1 VKRRSNLY
9 LACGFTAGFLLEPEQ
24 KDVIM
29 TLYSFFGTFRRRR
42 KMKRQ
47 SILVWTMVAVSVLV
61 FPMSS
66 LMGEV
71 RYDIID
77 LGDGIPYSISNNEQI
92 VGESGGRAT
101 LFDPTGNQNN
111 LDLGMLPDGVSSQAR
126 SVNDNGEIVG
136 RVILSTGYSRATMFD
151 PTGQGNNIDLLGPP
165 IVCSSRAYSINN
177 SGQVVGSRNGKA
189 LQFDSTGQGNHI
201 SLSGRASEAYSI
213 SNNEQIVGYI
223 DEPFPAP
230 TYATLFS
237 SGDLRLGTVGG
248 AHGWAYSIND
258 SAQIVGWSRNTF
270 NQERATSFDPTGEH
284 NNINLGTLGGIG
296 SRALSNNNN
305 GEIVGWAYNI
315 IGQQHATMFD
325 PTGSGNNI
333 DLNDSIDPASG
344 WTLNIAYSI
353 NDSGWIVGTG
363 SNGAF
368 LLKPLFPVCTDYP
381 VMDFNKDC
389 KVDFQD
395 FAIFSQN
402 WLECNFA
409 NQEHCWE

>member
-1 VKRRSNLY
+1 MKSKSIFVSTIVVSLV
-9 LACGFTAGFLLEPEQ
+9 AF
-24 KDVIM
+24 M
-29 TLYSFFGTFRRRR
+29 TSALR
-42 KMKRQ
+42 
-47 SILVWTMVAVSVLV
+47 A
-61 FPMSS
+61 
-66 LMGEV
+66 EV
-71 RYDIID
+71 RYNIIN
-77 LGDGIPYSISNNEQI
+77 LGDGIPYSINNNGQI
-92 VGESGGRAT
+92 VGESGGCAT

-136 RVILSTGYSRATMFD
+136 RVILSTGHSRATMFD

-165 IVCSSRAYSINN
+165 IVCSSHAYSINN
-177 SGQVVGSRNGKA
+177 SGQVVGDRSGKA

-201 SLSGRASEAYSI
+201 SLSGRESTAYSI
-213 SNNEQIVGYI
+213 SNNEQIVGYLR
-223 DEPFPAP
+223 DNFSHNCH
-230 TYATLFS
+230 ATLFS
-237 SGDLRLGTVGG
+237 SGELDLGTVGG

-258 SAQIVGWSRNTF
+258 SAQIVGWSRN
-270 NQERATSFDPTGEH
+270 NLNLSHATLFDPTGNQ
-284 NNINLGTLGGIG
+284 NNVDLCTLGG
-296 SRALSNNNN
+296 SESWANSNNNN
-305 GEIVGWAYNI
+305 GEIVGRAYNI

-325 PTGSGNNI
+325 STGDGDNI

-344 WTLNIAYSI
+344 WILNIAYSI

-368 LLKPLFPVCTDYP
+368 LLKPVFPVCTEYP
-381 VMDFNKDC
+381 AMDFNKDC

-395 FAIFSQN
+395 FAIFSQS